1 MVRRARSRGGPRLN
15 ESGLDSE
22 SRPDSASRPSPWQEA
37 TVKILFATTEAVPFA
52 KTGGLGDVCGSL
64 PQELAKLGH
73 EPVVILP
80 AFRQAKQSGRPI
92 EPTGVTF
99 EVPIGRKLV
108 GGTFLR
114 SSLPGE
120 GGPDVPVY
128 LVEHDAYYDRPEL
141 YTERGK
147 DYKDNCERFVFFAR
161 AVLEAIKKLD
171 LGTELVHAH
180 DWTSAL
186 VPAYLKTNLRGVPPY
201 DSLVSLFTIHNIA
214 YQGSFW
220 HWDMELTGIDWK
232 YFNWRQME
240 FYGNLNFLKSGIA
253 FADLIT
259 TVSPRYAQEIQAPA
273 LSYGL
278 DGILTDRRSDLYGI
292 INGVDYNVWNPT
304 SDPFLHTPE
313 FAGQNYGEYNFAA
326 GKFACKRALQ
336 QEFNLPQVEGQPLV
350 AMVGRLADQKGFD
363 LVADVISQWA
373 ASSPVQWVILGT
385 GEPRYHDLLTQLA
398 QRYPDR
404 VAVRLDFS
412 NALAHRIEAGADI
425 FLMPSRYEPCG
436 LNQLYSLKYG
446 TVPVVHA
453 TGGLADTITNL
464 TDETLAAGTANGFSF
479 DNYTSVALAQSLERA
494 CQTYF
499 NRPVWEQLVRTGM
512 TQDWS
517 WANSAREYS
526 RLYELAVSRRGS
538 AVCEAE

>member
-1 MVRRARSRGGPRLN
+1 
-15 ESGLDSE
+15 
-22 SRPDSASRPSPWQEA
+22 
-37 TVKILFATTEAVPFA
+37 VKILFATTEAVPFA

-64 PQELAKLGH
+64 PQELAKLGY
-73 EPVVILP
+73 EPVIVMP
-80 AFRQAKQSGRPI
+80 AFRQALHCGQPI
-92 EPTGVTF
+92 ERTGVSF
-99 EVPIGRKLV
+99 EVPIGRKTV

-114 SSLPGE
+114 SSLPGSN
-120 GGPDVPVY
+120 VPVY
-128 LVEHDAYYDRPEL
+128 LVEHNAYYDRPEL
-141 YTERGK
+141 YTERGR

-161 AVLEAIKKLD
+161 AVLEAVRLLEPD
-171 LGTELVHAH
+171 TELVHAH

-186 VPAYLKTNLRGVPPY
+186 VPAYLKTTFRGVPPF
-201 DSLVSLFTIHNIA
+201 DSLVSMFTIHNIA

-253 FADLIT
+253 FADVIT
-259 TVSPRYAQEIQAPA
+259 TVSPRYAQEIQSST

-278 DGILTDRRSDLYGI
+278 DGILSHRHDDVFGI
-292 INGVDYNVWNPT
+292 MNGVDYGAWNPET
-304 SDPFLHTPE
+304 DSHLQS
-313 FAGQNYGEYNFAA
+313 AGYQNYGVSNFAD
-326 GKFACKRALQ
+326 GKRACKAALQ
-336 QEFNLPQVEGQPLV
+336 REVGLPVVEGQPLV
-350 AMVGRLADQKGFD
+350 AMISRLADQKGFD
-363 LVADVISQWA
+363 LIAEVISQWTE
-373 ASSPVQWVILGT
+373 SSPVQWVILGT
-385 GEPRYHDLLTQLA
+385 GEQRYHDLLMGLA
-398 QRYPDR
+398 RRHPDR

-412 NALAHRIEAGADI
+412 NELAHRIEAGGDI

-453 TGGLADTITNL
+453 TGGLADSITNT
-464 TDETLAAGTANGFSF
+464 TDETLASGRANGFSF
-479 DNYTSVALAQSLERA
+479 DNYTPVALAQTLERA

-517 WANSAREYS
+517 WHHSAQEYG
-526 RLYELAVSRRGS
+526 RLYEQALARRG
-538 AVCEAE
+538 AALCEDGE